1 MHCHRASRCAAARRA
16 RSRAPGT
23 GPPMCGSG
31 SQFRDFFFFCVGA
44 RDPHATAPA
53 GGAPAS
59 GCLPQA
65 PASGCLPPTR
75 WPHTVTRSLCSH
87 DMPLQ
92 LCETTLA
99 VICQDGSLWT
109 IGDCTPPI
117 KHLHCAPARKLRDG
131 DAQTAK
137 DGKRKTMAVCAANG
151 PAHMGVVLDN
161 GELLMRGKYN
171 RGQLGRD
178 PAWEQPDHLLRDV
191 TLSLRDV
198 FVGEKVL
205 QVACGSQHTVV
216 VTSSRRIMTCGDNQ
230 FGQLG
235 DRRPCPASEF
245 THRSPAWRHEL
256 DYVHLYPTDTWVYV
270 SESTSIP
277 GSHDGCTGVVAA
289 GDHCLA
295 VTETGNVLA
304 WGVGPPACNDRRT
317 SVHGNAAPLGVLG
330 TFARWQYFMTQVLPG
345 LPGAVYETADGVV
358 HSGEIDYIWLRK
370 ENMVFISTSE
380 SHAAAVD
387 AHGLLWTWGDGHHGQ
402 LGHYENM
409 PMCVQHCMPNSIW
422 HPPSVPPNDCRKRA
436 SWHPQLPPI
445 HHVACSNQHTLAV
458 TKHGMVWGWGDNKMR
473 QLAGRND
480 DRFVELNSGLVL
492 TDADRKTGITLD
504 ENGTLSLHSGEIL
517 LPETKMSSPDLVPI
531 QHVPRALAIA
541 VDTASAS
548 GSTGTAS
555 ARRYHAVGAAPSG
568 SAAVDEHGQLV
579 VWGMLWGIGTGNWW
593 CGECRG
599 GRQEAMSYCC
609 FDLASCKQSLF
620 DGLRVGLGQ
629 GLTFELKL
637 ALCMGQHPRLGGAV
651 AHVETGGGAH
661 AHPRQKYMTVAN
673 AKARLWH
680 KLQARGWKQE
690 MPRTLLQWG
699 AADRWLMQQQCVLS
713 WLDQDVLCRIVQHSN
728 WSPTRKMSRC
738 AGMMRAAALT

>member
-1 MHCHRASRCAAARRA
+1 
-16 RSRAPGT
+16 
-23 GPPMCGSG
+23 
-31 SQFRDFFFFCVGA
+31 
-44 RDPHATAPA
+44 
-53 GGAPAS
+53 
-59 GCLPQA
+59 
-65 PASGCLPPTR
+65 
-75 WPHTVTRSLCSH
+75 
-87 DMPLQ
+87 
-92 LCETTLA
+92 
-99 VICQDGSLWT
+99 
-109 IGDCTPPI
+109 
-117 KHLHCAPARKLRDG
+117 
-131 DAQTAK
+131 
-137 DGKRKTMAVCAANG
+137 
-151 PAHMGVVLDN
+151 
-161 GELLMRGKYN
+161 
-171 RGQLGRD
+171 
-178 PAWEQPDHLLRDV
+178 
-191 TLSLRDV
+191 
-198 FVGEKVL
+198 
-205 QVACGSQHTVV
+205 
-216 VTSSRRIMTCGDNQ
+216 
-230 FGQLG
+230 
-235 DRRPCPASEF
+235 
-245 THRSPAWRHEL
+245 
-256 DYVHLYPTDTWVYV
+256 
-270 SESTSIP
+270 
-277 GSHDGCTGVVAA
+277 
-289 GDHCLA
+289 
-295 VTETGNVLA
+295 
-304 WGVGPPACNDRRT
+304 
-317 SVHGNAAPLGVLG
+317 
-330 TFARWQYFMTQVLPG
+330 
-345 LPGAVYETADGVV
+345 
-358 HSGEIDYIWLRK
+358 
-370 ENMVFISTSE
+370 
-380 SHAAAVD
+380 
-387 AHGLLWTWGDGHHGQ
+387 
-402 LGHYENM
+402 
-409 PMCVQHCMPNSIW
+409 MCVQHCMPNSIW
-422 HPPSVPPNDCRKRA
+422 HPPSVPPHDCRKRA

-504 ENGTLSLHSGEIL
+504 ENGTLSLHSVEIL

-555 ARRYHAVGAAPSG
+555 ARRYNAVGAAPSG

-713 WLDQDVLCRIVQHSN
+713 WLDQDVLCRIVQHSK
-728 WSPTRKMSRC
+728 WSPTRKMSLC